1 MSNAAAFSGSYC
13 DMRFVKSRKVAQI
26 VVEIPIE
33 QAAAFVAAFGAP
45 DPAKECPVA
54 LARLVAEPKQ
64 EASRRRFGELP
75 ASQQAAMR
83 CNEIGFQMF
92 IVQRLRAAK
101 RDVLNYESGAHRAAR
116 YVREW
121 CGVKSRADL
130 SKDKGAENAWIEL
143 DNAYFAWSRGLA

>member
-1 MSNAAAFSGSYC
+1 MTNTAAFSGSYC

-64 EASRRRFGELP
+64 EASKRRFGELP

-83 CNEIGFQMF
+83 CNEVGFQKF
-92 IVQRLRAAK
+92 IVQRLRDAK
-101 RDVLNYESGAHRAAR
+101 RPIPDDESDADRAAR

-121 CGVKSRADL
+121 CCVDSRSHIKAGRFTGDRW
-130 SKDKGAENAWIEL
+130 KEL
-143 DNAYFAWSRGLA
+143 DDAYFGWQRGVA

>member
-1 MSNAAAFSGSYC
+1 MSSATAFSGSYC

-64 EASRRRFGELP
+64 EASKRRFGELP

-83 CNEIGFQMF
+83 CNEVGFQRF
-92 IVQRLRAAK
+92 IVQRLRDAK
-101 RDVLNYESGAHRAAR
+101 RPVPGDESDADRAAR

-121 CGVKSRADL
+121 CCVDSRSHIVAGRFTGDRW
-130 SKDKGAENAWIEL
+130 KEL
-143 DNAYFAWSRGLA
+143 DDAYFAWARGLT

>member
-1 MSNAAAFSGSYC
+1 MTNTAAFSGSYC

-64 EASRRRFGELP
+64 EAPKRKFGDLP

-83 CNEIGFQMF
+83 CNEVGFQRF
-92 IVQRLRAAK
+92 IVQRLRDAK
-101 RDVLNYESGAHRAAR
+101 RPVPGDESDADRAAR

-121 CGVKSRADL
+121 CCVDSRSDIMAGRFTGDRW
-130 SKDKGAENAWIEL
+130 KEL
-143 DNAYFAWSRGLA
+143 DDAYFGWQRGVA

>member
-1 MSNAAAFSGSYC
+1 MSSATAFSGSYC

-64 EASRRRFGELP
+64 EAPKRKFGDLP

-83 CNEIGFQMF
+83 CNEVGFQRF
-92 IVQRLRAAK
+92 IVQRLRDAK
-101 RDVLNYESGAHRAAR
+101 RPVPGDESDADRAAR

-121 CGVKSRADL
+121 CCVDSRSDIMAGRFTGDRW
-130 SKDKGAENAWIEL
+130 KEL
-143 DNAYFAWSRGLA
+143 DDAYFGWQRGVA

>member
-1 MSNAAAFSGSYC
+1 MSSATAFSGSYC

-64 EASRRRFGELP
+64 EAPKRKFGDLP

-83 CNEIGFQMF
+83 CNEIGFQRF
-92 IVQRLRAAK
+92 IAERK
-101 RDVLNYESGAHRAAR
+101 GDKSGLTLGPLPATD
-116 YVREW
+116 YVRAY
-121 CGVKSRADL
+121 CKVNSRA
-130 SKDKGAENAWIEL
+130 EL
-143 DNAYFAWSRGLA
+143 DKSETASGFWKELDDAYFAWSRGFE